1 MEANILADIKRTEP
15 KLWIE
20 CLRLYKSVEHKD
32 LMREVTLRKGLN
44 IIWAK
49 EPEEISLQRELSAGH
64 GVGKTSFCLLLR
76 YCLGDSATSVKE
88 LCNDLADNFPDGAV
102 LAVIHVD
109 GKPWTILRYFSAYKE
124 GRVCEGYCLDTL
136 LLGHE
141 VTETYTSFANTL
153 EKNLFDGVASQII
166 PQTEQ
171 VLTLRHLLS
180 WLARDQSARF
190 TGYYRWRE
198 GEGTGLQRSKQ
209 DPPHLLRTML
219 GLYNTR
225 QDELSRQY
233 VAAENKVKQIH
244 AKQASR
250 ELESKAVLKRIEAD
264 IRRVLKQPDLTLK
277 DDDLFQPSVLTLLDE
292 QLKALLT
299 NLADMQQQLQQHQ
312 EGAYSLLKEKQELE
326 GELGRCKAQKGMA
339 EASLSG
345 SLDSYLEFE
354 KQYKEIMNPLGS
366 CRYGNIPY
374 TKCEHITKRLE
385 TVSFQE
391 ARLKIALQ
399 GEKIRLEGEVRTLG
413 DRVNS
418 LEKEL
423 EKASK
428 QLADYRRRSVPI
440 NTKLVESAWAIHD
453 LKRLKE
459 ELANWEASLMPVEAS
474 SELAKLNQLLN
485 NTMLKLQQE
494 QAHQSQIKLKLQELF
509 DQLTHLVISEHISG
523 IFQPQD
529 EDKPFVL
536 AVRGG
541 EAYRV
546 LEVLLGDIAVML
558 SWGLGIGHFPSF
570 IIHDCPR
577 EADMSAMLYEQL
589 LNVLYELEQ
598 ELKIE
603 PPFQYIVTTTTPPP
617 LALQTAPYLRL
628 ELSPDKL
635 SGMLLS
641 MVLQG

>member
-102 LAVIHVD
+102 LAVIHLD

-292 QLKALLT
+292 QLKTLLT
-299 NLADMQQQLQQHQ
+299 NLDDVQQQLQQHQ
-312 EGAYSLLKEKQELE
+312 EGVYSFLNEKQELKS
-326 GELGRCKAQKGMA
+326 ELGRCKAQKGMA

-354 KQYKEIMNPLGS
+354 KQYKEIMSPVGS
-366 CRYGNIPY
+366 CRYGNIAY
-374 TKCEHITKRLE
+374 TKCEHITKRVE
-385 TVSFQE
+385 TMSFQE
-391 ARLKIALQ
+391 AQLKKALR
-399 GEKIRLEGEVRTLG
+399 GEQARFEREVTAWSDKVNTLQ
-413 DRVNS
+413 
-418 LEKEL
+418 KEL
-423 EKASK
+423 DQASK

-440 NTKLVESAWAIHD
+440 NTKLVECAWAIHD

-459 ELANWEASLMPVEAS
+459 ELANWEAKSIPVEAS

-509 DQLTHLVISEHISG
+509 DLLTHLVISEHISG

-546 LEVLLGDIAVML
+546 LEVLLGDITVML

-598 ELKIE
+598 ELTIQ

-617 LALQTAPYLRL
+617 LALQSSPYLRL

-635 SGMLLS
+635 SGMLFG
-641 MVLQG
+641 MVLDG